1 MFTFYTIGIC
11 TTLCLHYYTI
21 GICTTLC
28 LLLAYVQHC
37 VYYWHMYNIVSTL
50 LYYWHMYNSVS
61 TLCYWYWFI
70 GTIPREVGSQQNGSL
85 ERGGQIR
92 YEFQVPTEG
101 LELILCVSQGE
112 IELYGSF
119 TVSNPN
125 AALHDYMYAVN
136 SSDTVTCV
144 DVVIEPPQ
152 TPGHNTIN
160 SSSASLDLDT
170 IFISLEGIEE
180 QNDFTIVTAE
190 VTPEEGKPEIT
201 IPREGMCNYST
212 CDG

>member
-1 MFTFYTIGIC
+1 ME
-11 TTLCLHYYTI
+11 
-21 GICTTLC
+21 
-28 LLLAYVQHC
+28 Q
-37 VYYWHMYNIVSTL
+37 
-50 LYYWHMYNSVS
+50 
-61 TLCYWYWFI
+61 
-70 GTIPREVGSQQNGSL
+70 
-85 ERGGQIR
+85 GGQIR

-101 LELILCVSQGE
+101 LELILCVSHGE

-119 TVSNPN
+119 TISNPN
-125 AALHDYMYAVN
+125 AALHDYMYAAN

-144 DVVIEPPQ
+144 DVAIKPPQ
-152 TPGHNTIN
+152 TPGYNTSN
-160 SSSASLDLDT
+160 SSIASLDI

-190 VTPEEGKPEIT
+190 DTPEEGKPEIT